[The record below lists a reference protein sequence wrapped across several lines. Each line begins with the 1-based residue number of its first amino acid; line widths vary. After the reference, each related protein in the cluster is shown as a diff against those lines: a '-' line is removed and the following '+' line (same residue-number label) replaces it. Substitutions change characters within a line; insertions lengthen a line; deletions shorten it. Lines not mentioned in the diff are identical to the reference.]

1 MADGYSKIK
10 AACKFKSRSID
21 YSDLSSLPHS
31 LTFNNA
37 AVSNPISHHSNH
49 SRTNRPQEPPHR
61 RLPEE
66 DEEVNDDECDRPRGG
81 TAAATLSR
89 NSSVSSSVSGFQ
101 SAVKRALSMRRSSS
115 VAERYCRIHDQFAT
129 FASPIEDDEL
139 EGGDSKER
147 GKLGGSAIKKK
158 KKTNAAGKIVR
169 ALRNENEYVV

>member
-10 AACKFKSRSID
+10 AASKFKSRSID

-31 LTFNNA
+31 LTFSA
-37 AVSNPISHHSNH
+37 AVSNPT
-49 SRTNRPQEPPHR
+49 RTNRPQEPPHG

-66 DEEVNDDECDRPRGG
+66 DEEVNDDECDRPRGAT
-81 TAAATLSR
+81 TAAATLCR

-129 FASPIEDDEL
+129 FASPIEDDEM
-139 EGGDSKER
+139 EGGDWKER
-147 GKLGGSAIKKK
+147 GKIGGSEIRKKK
-158 KKTNAAGKIVR
+158 KKKNAAEKIVR
-169 ALRNENEYVV
+169 ACKRIFGL